1 MALRYGLAGSLLT
14 ALLAM
19 SANVDA
25 APRDRDNNPPGPV
38 GGRGTNWENPPGW
51 KGGPGASPDKRYY
64 RHGGVRYTFAIR
76 DGKIAVQSFA
86 GKVVPKR

>member
-25 APRDRDNNPPGPV
+25 APRDRDDNPPGPA
-38 GGRGTNWENPPGW
+38 GGRGTNWENSPGW
-51 KGGPGASPDKRYY
+51 KGGSGTSPARRWHLHCGTRY
-64 RHGGVRYTFAIR
+64 VVV
-76 DGKIAVQSFA
+76 AVKHAHHCHSQV
-86 GKVVPKR
+86 G